1 MMKTYSSVDE
11 YIAAQDEPARQL
23 LNELR
28 QIIKIEAPKAEEK
41 LSYGMP
47 YYKLN
52 GRLFYLGAF
61 KAHVSLFAMPSA
73 VNKFQ
78 KELKSYGTTKAA
90 IHLPLGK
97 PMDKV
102 LVRKIIKFRVQE
114 NIKLQ

>member
-1 MMKTYSSVDE
+1 MIKPKSVEE
-11 YIAAQDEPARQL
+11 YIAGQPPQAREL

-28 QIIKIEAPKAEEK
+28 MMIKRSAPESQEK

-47 YYKLN
+47 YYSFN

-78 KELKSYGTTKAA
+78 RELKGYGQSKAA
-90 IHLPLGK
+90 IHFPLGQ
-97 PMDKV
+97 PIDKK
-102 LVRKIIKFRVQE
+102 LVQKIVDFRIAE
-114 NIKLQ
+114 NRSKK